1 MRDALIEMGLLS
13 WGDGDGTHCKSRSLS
28 LNFPDRIE
36 VLSFTFEDF
45 YVQSGKNVED
55 QRARRTNVCRWLL
68 KFPLYQEIVVCTIF
82 KWKVKSGNARLF

>member
-45 YVQSGKNVED
+45 YV
-55 QRARRTNVCRWLL
+55 
-68 KFPLYQEIVVCTIF
+68 
-82 KWKVKSGNARLF
+82 